1 MLDGAWSFV
10 RRHQRKLAITAGV
23 VGGLYYSGRLLV
35 NRVVEMQAVAAK
47 ERTSK
52 ENIRRRFDQNQRDCL
67 FTIMSLL
74 PELSEQVLH
83 EVDVER
89 LITELRT
96 IHRPQASPR
105 PGGNSGETLESGNA
119 WSVSKSPS
127 VGVADG
133 GAEPGAEAS
142 GDGNTSAAGAAVQS
156 TSREDGVQTDGAAEE
171 PR

>member
-1 MLDGAWSFV
+1 MLDSAWNFV

-35 NRVVEMQAVAAK
+35 SRVVEMQAVSAK

-74 PELSEQVLH
+74 PELSEQVLR

-96 IHRPQASPR
+96 IHRPQMPSLR
-105 PGGNSGETLESGNA
+105 PDSNAGEAWEGGNA
-119 WSVSKSPS
+119 WSANKSPS
-127 VGVADG
+127 LGVAGDSAEERG
-133 GAEPGAEAS
+133 GAEPPS
-142 GDGNTSAAGAAVQS
+142 SD
-156 TSREDGVQTDGAAEE
+156 
-171 PR
+171 